1 MRTAIAFLFSLL
13 AGTALAQQ
21 DVKSYAAEPRTDAPT
36 FVNAEVVRVNRD
48 NTATFRSESGEITLT
63 AEPANVGMLGSLHA
77 GDKVLVEYRE
87 AKTGSGRVT
96 RYVTSVKPAS
106 PASGEPGRARVA
118 PARLTAGSTVRARV
132 LSYDKRRR
140 RVTVID
146 ESGGLRTLPVR
157 AGVGGL
163 DALVPG
169 STVAFGLGAGTGAG
183 VVNVSGI
190 TPLGNTPIFANNN
203 AFPPVTGQF
212 VNFNR
217 ATGQVTLQTA
227 TGGQVTFPVAN
238 TVAGGFANVRRGD
251 NLSFGFDITGAT
263 RQLTTSTSG
272 ATPQFSTSNFNAAP
286 MATINT
292 FQPITTAGGA
302 AGVLP
307 GVGATGGVP
316 AGGVPGQPVGAV
328 GTGNTVGGMAV
339 GGGAT
344 GAAGAT
350 GVNAGNAAGGGNT
363 VGGFAPGTGAT
374 GGTTAGTAGNTTG
387 TVGGVVGG
395 AAGGS
400 PFGNTV
406 PSIPGAT
413 PVAGVVLPPAGAK
426 EPLSADEVGMMRVQG
441 ERDLDAAAMA
451 LATAAAG
458 IDPVWAGFKNQCLSG
473 FTVNTVTSGR
483 EWYLLADDR
492 IPTPTDDGCRALYA
506 DLTGR
511 AQGFLSQLQIVE
523 DAARKADVL
532 PARVRE
538 VLDRHKL

>member
-1 MRTAIAFLFSLL
+1 MRTAIAFLISLL
-13 AGTALAQQ
+13 AGTASAQQ
-21 DVKSYAAEPRTDAPT
+21 DLKSYAPTPRTDAPT
-36 FVNAEVVRVNRD
+36 FVNAEVVRVNLD

-63 AEPANVGMLGSLHA
+63 AEPANVGMFGSLHA

-87 AKTGSGRVT
+87 ARTASGRVT

-106 PASGEPGRARVA
+106 PTSGEPGRARVI

-169 STVAFGLGAGTGAG
+169 SNVAFGLGAGTGAG
-183 VVNVSGI
+183 VVNVNGI
-190 TPLGNTPIFANNN
+190 TPLGNTPVFANNN
-203 AFPPVTGQF
+203 AFPPITGQF

-217 ATGQVTLQTA
+217 ATGQVTLQSA

-263 RQLTTSTSG
+263 PQLTTSTSG
-272 ATPQFSTSNFNAAP
+272 ATPQLTTSNFNAAP
-286 MATINT
+286 VATINT

-307 GVGATGGVP
+307 GIGATGGVP
-316 AGGVPGQPVGAV
+316 VGGVPGQPMGTV

-339 GGGAT
+339 GGGVP

-363 VGGFAPGTGAT
+363 VGGFAAGTGAT
-374 GGTTAGTAGNTTG
+374 GGTAGNTTG
-387 TVGGVVGG
+387 TVGGTVVGG
-395 AAGGS
+395 AVGGS
-400 PFGNTV
+400 PFVNSV
-406 PSIPGAT
+406 PSVPSGT

-426 EPLSADEVGMMRVQG
+426 EPLSADEVGMMRAQG

-451 LATAAAG
+451 LASAAAG

-483 EWYLLADDR
+483 EWYLLADNR
-492 IPTPTDDGCRALYA
+492 IPTPTDDGCRALHA

-511 AQGFLSQLQIVE
+511 ARGFLSQLQIVE

-538 VLDRHKL
+538 VFDRHKL